1 MGAGAAASSIMIFRR
16 EALQLVAL
24 GQVVVV
30 WSRKLGFGGVM
41 GLLLSQHSWG
51 VVQGHAEGSAGLAK
65 L

>member
-1 MGAGAAASSIMIFRR
+1 MGAAAAASSIMIFRR

-41 GLLLSQHSWG
+41 GLLLSQHSW
-51 VVQGHAEGSAGLAK
+51 A
-65 L
+65 